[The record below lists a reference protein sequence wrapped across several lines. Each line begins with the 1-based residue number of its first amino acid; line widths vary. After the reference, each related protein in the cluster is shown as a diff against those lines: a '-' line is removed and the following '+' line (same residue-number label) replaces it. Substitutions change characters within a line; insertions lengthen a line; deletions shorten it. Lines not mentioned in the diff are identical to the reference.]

1 MNSLDPKSRDVLRAG
16 QAEEGPTG
24 ADRERLRQRLAVALA
39 TGAVGPELPEP
50 PAVAA
55 KGLGLRAVVGGVG
68 VVSSLV
74 IGVVAVVAT
83 RPAVQPP
90 VVEARPVV
98 VAPAADVAPGV
109 EPAEVSPHDEPT
121 EPPSAPGPA
130 PRVVKKMV
138 KKVVR
143 PPEPVAPPV
152 TPVVV
157 APPAGASLP
166 VASPSP
172 DELEAETQ
180 GLREVQLALRAQQPR
195 RALEL
200 LDQQDARFSRGQL
213 RQERAGARVL
223 ALCATDAIAGADALE
238 RFRAAHPTSPLLARL
253 KGACGR

>member
-1 MNSLDPKSRDVLRAG
+1 MNSLDPKSREVLRAG
-16 QAEEGPTG
+16 QADEGPTA
-24 ADRERLRQRLAVALA
+24 ADRERLRQKLAVALA
-39 TGAVGPELPEP
+39 TGAAGPELPEP
-50 PAVAA
+50 PAAVA

-68 VVSSLV
+68 VVSAVV
-74 IGVVAVVAT
+74 IGVAAVVAT
-83 RPAVQPP
+83 RPPVHPP
-90 VVEARPVV
+90 VVQARPVA
-98 VAPAADVAPGV
+98 VAAAPEVEPEV
-109 EPAEVSPHDEPT
+109 EPAEVSPQEAPT

-130 PRVVKKMV
+130 PRVVKKAV

-143 PPEPVAPPV
+143 PPEPAAPPV

-157 APPAGASLP
+157 APPTGASPP

-180 GLREVQLALRAQQPR
+180 GLREVQLALRARQPG

-213 RQERAGARVL
+213 RQEREGARVL
-223 ALCATDAIAGADALE
+223 ALCATDAKAGGEALE